1 MRLVGS
7 MQVRHQ
13 SPAATRNLILIK
25 DWSHLSEAEQGFQTS
40 AIPKITDR
48 HRTWCEIHFFSIW
61 YEKLFKGGKIPE
73 KPRAQPA
80 QTLRVLPPTKNTNT
94 LLPTPPPHQLD
105 GGSVAIVVW
114 FEGPL
119 GGQTEVLGLLVGQF
133 GQLHSEFIQVG
144 SCDLLVQLWT
154 QRNSFC

>member
-1 MRLVGS
+1 MKSYL
-7 MQVRHQ
+7 
-13 SPAATRNLILIK
+13 
-25 DWSHLSEAEQGFQTS
+25 
-40 AIPKITDR
+40 
-48 HRTWCEIHFFSIW
+48 
-61 YEKLFKGGKIPE
+61 KGGKIPE